1 MNKIKRRDFLK
12 LALLATAGGLST
24 AGGYLYKNNESSQLV
39 IERELIPI
47 ENLKPSLEGFTIAQ
61 LSDIHLDGLTKPD
74 LVQRAVT
81 LTNSLKPDLI
91 VLTGDYVWH
100 HVEPIFELAPIL
112 ANLDARYG
120 VYAALGNHEIWTGV
134 EVVLQAFD
142 EIRMLVLV
150 NQGVTINTGSGD
162 LYLAGLDDGW
172 SGQPDL
178 NAALDR
184 APTGAPI
191 ILLFHEPD
199 LADRVS
205 MDPRI
210 SLQLAGHSHGGQVR
224 FPFIGAPVLPYLSWK
239 YDQGLYRVR
248 DMWLYTNRGIGVT
261 NIPLRYNCPP
271 EITLFTLVQ
280 SGSSQVKSMIEN
292 LV

>member
-1 MNKIKRRDFLK
+1 MKKINRRDFLK
-12 LALLATAGGLST
+12 LALLAIAGGASA
-24 AGGYLYKNNESSQLV
+24 AGSYIYNHDESSQLV
-39 IERELIPI
+39 TERVTIPV

-61 LSDIHLDGLTKPD
+61 LSDFHLDRLTRAD
-74 LVQRAVT
+74 LVQRAVA
-81 LTNSLKPDLI
+81 LTNSLDPDLI

-100 HVEPIFELAPIL
+100 NVETIFELTPIL

-120 VYAALGNHEIWTGV
+120 VYAALGNHDIWTDV
-134 EVVLQAFD
+134 KVVRQAFT
-142 EIRMLVLV
+142 EIRIPVLV
-150 NQGVTINTGSGD
+150 NQGVTIDAESENV
-162 LYLAGLDDGW
+162 YLAGLDDGW

-178 NAALDR
+178 IAALDG
-184 APTGAPI
+184 APAGAPI

-205 MDPRI
+205 LDPRI

-224 FPFIGAPVLPYLSWK
+224 LPFIGAPVLPYLSWK

-261 NIPLRYNCPP
+261 NIPVRFHCPP
-271 EITLFTLVQ
+271 EITFLTL
-280 SGSSQVKSMIEN
+280 IRA
-292 LV
+292 